1 MYYLKNKYFYRW
13 AKKQRIT
20 DKTLIDAIEEFEKG
34 LFEVNLGNHLYKKR
48 IALAGRGKSGGART
62 ILFYQQG
69 RKLIF
74 CHGFEKNQQSNLSS
88 SELNFLHKLS
98 NSYQVINEDLILE
111 GIQQKK
117 FFKILK
123 SEEWKVW
130 KTA

>member
-13 AKKQRIT
+13 AKRQGIA

-98 NSYQVINEDLILE
+98 DGYQALSEELIHE
-111 GIQQKK
+111 GLQQKK
-117 FFKILK
+117 FSRILK
-123 SEEWKVW
+123 PEE
-130 KTA
+130 

>member
-13 AKKQRIT
+13 AKKQGIT
-20 DKTLIDAIEEFEKG
+20 DKTLFAAIEEFEKG

-98 NSYQVINEDLILE
+98 DGYQALSEELIHE

-117 FFKILK
+117 FSRILK
-123 SEEWKVW
+123 PEE
-130 KTA
+130 